1 MQIYR
6 LPAAEKQ
13 KFMNQVKIM
22 EADWIEKTAQQGV
35 PARELLTAVHQSAIR
50 NRPK

>member
-1 MQIYR
+1 
-6 LPAAEKQ
+6 
-13 KFMNQVKIM
+13 MNQVKIM

-35 PARELLTAVHQSAIR
+35 PARELLKAVHQSAGK